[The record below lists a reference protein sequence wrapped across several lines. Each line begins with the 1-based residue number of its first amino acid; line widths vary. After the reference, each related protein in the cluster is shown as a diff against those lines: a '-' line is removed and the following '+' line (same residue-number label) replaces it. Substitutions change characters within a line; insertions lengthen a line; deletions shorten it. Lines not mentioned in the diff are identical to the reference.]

1 MQHTRGGAR
10 SGKVDVRQDPC
21 MSRIWVTGVFMPV
34 CIHSGGVGQVEGT
47 LRVCNPR
54 PKIRV
59 PSYHIWKLGG

>member
-1 MQHTRGGAR
+1 
-10 SGKVDVRQDPC
+10 
-21 MSRIWVTGVFMPV
+21 MPV

-59 PSYHIWKLGG
+59 PSYHIWKLGGETEDTRFHEQRLQRRQLRSVQENLY